1 MRYPFVLP
9 LLTAVVFTGCMVQ
22 PNPYTEY
29 YNKETNFVK
38 AADIK
43 AGEKLQKQ
51 HPDEEFVVEDYVLEI
66 DFSKNKEYEDWAKAQ
81 NARKKMYKKLKW
93 SKNNKS
99 YTVTLDDE
107 FTEGEIKKIKA
118 EYESRYASGRGIVNT
133 DDFNDYIDELIK
145 ERNSTPPGKYMS
157 LEKHSYLVTS
167 LRDFSEYGV
176 ALGYSSGEKIK
187 NFKFD
192 YGRGGFEPSYLI
204 KNYESN
210 GIFHNDAKLF
220 YTSTDMPTVGSKVYV
235 DYEHEYP
242 DLTYNTVVYIPE
254 ENFVEHKV
262 VTFAIP
268 AWLDVTIVEK
278 NLEGVSFTK
287 SAAAPKKLKK
297 KMLPNVVKDAS
308 TTTTTTSKKNAKSKE
323 PKSSKES
330 NAGVKYI
337 TYEFQNVKPFAN
349 EGGNRGP
356 SYNYPHL
363 LIQYNSAQEGD
374 KKEPLTGNI
383 EGLYAWYYN
392 LVKQLQNDTAE
403 LKSFTENLIAGKTT
417 DEEKLKA
424 IYYWVQDNIRYIA
437 FEDGI
442 AGFKPEEC
450 KAVFE
455 NRYGDCKGMA
465 NLLVNMLKIAGFD
478 ARHVWIGTRHL
489 NYDYSTPSLA
499 VDNHMIAAVKR
510 DTGFLFLDGTE
521 SYCPL
526 GEYAHR
532 IQGRQVLI
540 ADGDKFV
547 LSRVPEYGPEFNLT
561 ESKITVNLADRTL
574 QAHVDQVMSG
584 ESRLDFIR
592 SLNSLRTQK
601 RDHAL
606 YSYIGENNISLTPS
620 NIQNSALDVRE
631 GKSTLS
637 YDLKIEDHVVRS
649 GDKVYINLDWEKDM
663 IGADIDTG
671 RRTDLDFHEKTC
683 IKSEMYFQLG
693 SLKPDHIP
701 ADVSEENDYYKIVL
715 RMAQSGNT
723 LIYRKEIILKKGYL
737 PVSEFKRWNAVNQ
750 KMKLFYQDYV
760 ILK

>member
-1 MRYPFVLP
+1 MRNAFALP
-9 LLTAVVFTGCMVQ
+9 ILTAVVITGCMVQ
-22 PNPYTEY
+22 PNPYVEY
-29 YNKETNFVK
+29 YNRGTNFIK

-51 HPDEEFVVEDYVLEI
+51 HPNEEFVIEDYTMEV
-66 DFSKNKEYEDWAKAQ
+66 DFTKNKEYEEWAKAQ

-93 SKNNKS
+93 SKNNRS
-99 YTVTLDDE
+99 YTVDLDDE
-107 FTEGEIKKIKA
+107 FTEAEIKKIKT
-118 EYESRYASGRGIVNT
+118 EYENRYSNGRGIVNG
-133 DDFNDYIDELIK
+133 DDFQDYVDELIK
-145 ERNSTPPGKYMS
+145 ERNSAPPGKYMS

-167 LRDFSEYGV
+167 LSDFSDYNV
-176 ALGYSSGEKIK
+176 SLGYSSGQKIK

-192 YGRGGFEPSYLI
+192 YGRGAFEPDYI
-204 KNYESN
+204 VKNYESN
-210 GIFHNDAKLF
+210 GIFHNDAKMF
-220 YTSTDMPTVGSKVYV
+220 YTSTEMPTIGSKVYV

-242 DLTYNTVVYIPE
+242 DMTYNTVVYIPE
-254 ENFVEHKV
+254 EHFTERKV

-287 SAAAPKKLKK
+287 SSAAPKKLKK
-297 KMLPNVVKDAS
+297 KMLPNVVSDNS
-308 TTTTTTSKKNAKSKE
+308 TSTAGTTSKKSTKTPTKATKE
-323 PKSSKES
+323 T
-330 NAGVKYI
+330 NTGVKYI
-337 TYEFQNVKPFAN
+337 TYEFQNMKPFAR
-349 EGGNRGP
+349 ESGNRGP

-363 LIQYNSAQEGD
+363 LIQYNAAQEGD

-383 EGLYAWYYN
+383 NGLYSWYYN

-403 LKSFTENLIAGKTT
+403 LKVFTEKLIAGKTSK
-417 DEEKLKA
+417 EEQMKA

-450 KAVFE
+450 KDVFE

-499 VDNHMIAAVKR
+499 VDNHMIAAVKW
-510 DTGFLFLDGTE
+510 DTGFIFLDGTE
-521 SYCPL
+521 TYCPL

-540 ADGDKFV
+540 ADGEKFV

-561 ESKITVNLADRTL
+561 ETKISITL
-574 QAHVDQVMSG
+574 NDKIMNAHVDQTMHG

-592 SLNSLRTQK
+592 SIHSLRTQK

-606 YSYIGENNISLTPS
+606 YSYIGSNNISLTPT
-620 NIQNSALDVRE
+620 NIQTSSIDARE
-631 GKSTLS
+631 GIGTLS
-637 YDLKIEDHVVRS
+637 YDLKVEDHIVRN
-649 GDKVYINLDWEKDM
+649 GDKLYLNLDWEKDF
-663 IGADIDTG
+663 IGASLDTG
-671 RRTDLDFHEKTC
+671 RRTDLDFHQKTC
-683 IKSEMYFQLG
+683 IKSETSVQLG
-693 SLKPDHIP
+693 GLKAMHIP
-701 ADVSEENDYYKIVL
+701 SEVFEENDYYRVVL
-715 RMAQSGNT
+715 RMVESGNT
-723 LIYRKEIILKKGYL
+723 LYYRKEIILKKGYL
-737 PVSEFKRWNAVNQ
+737 PTSEFKRWNALNL
-750 KMKLFYQDYV
+750 KMKAFYQDYV
-760 ILK
+760 VLK